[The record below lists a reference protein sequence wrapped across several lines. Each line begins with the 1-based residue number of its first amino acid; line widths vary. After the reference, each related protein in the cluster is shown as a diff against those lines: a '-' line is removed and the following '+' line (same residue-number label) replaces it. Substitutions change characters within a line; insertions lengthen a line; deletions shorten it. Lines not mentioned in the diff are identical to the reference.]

1 MQIIRRMQPR
11 KKKKTKRKANSPLSD
26 VEQRGQ
32 VSDFNRTGN
41 VSNPVSAFN
50 FPNPQ
55 NTHLMMN
62 FSQQGPFSQG
72 TPVFGTVSYPT
83 PSQSP
88 NQMTT
93 YGIPP
98 PQASSPPSWATELMN
113 DVKQI
118 KMSLGKLDEI
128 EKTVNMINAKVS
140 DLETKV
146 NSMENRVNTV
156 ETSCAF
162 MSGEN
167 DDRKTELNKTKSDLT
182 SLKGKCDNME
192 KNTKTYIE
200 HSAKLEAKLTDLES
214 RSMRDNLLFYGIPEG
229 GNTESCEDLVRA
241 ICVEKLEIQEARNMV
256 FDRVHRVGT
265 ASNNKVRPIV
275 AKFHY
280 FKQRE
285 IVRQASYD
293 HAQVLK
299 GANIGIGV
307 QWPQQVREARKSL
320 YPIMQQE
327 RNKGNTM
334 KLVKDKLFVNG
345 VEHVPGPAAELQR
358 QK

>member
-1 MQIIRRMQPR
+1 
-11 KKKKTKRKANSPLSD
+11 
-26 VEQRGQ
+26 
-32 VSDFNRTGN
+32 
-41 VSNPVSAFN
+41 
-50 FPNPQ
+50 
-55 NTHLMMN
+55 
-62 FSQQGPFSQG
+62 
-72 TPVFGTVSYPT
+72 
-83 PSQSP
+83 
-88 NQMTT
+88 
-93 YGIPP
+93 
-98 PQASSPPSWATELMN
+98 
-113 DVKQI
+113 
-118 KMSLGKLDEI
+118 
-128 EKTVNMINAKVS
+128 
-140 DLETKV
+140 
-146 NSMENRVNTV
+146 
-156 ETSCAF
+156 
-162 MSGEN
+162 
-167 DDRKTELNKTKSDLT
+167 
-182 SLKGKCDNME
+182 
-192 KNTKTYIE
+192 
-200 HSAKLEAKLTDLES
+200 
-214 RSMRDNLLFYGIPEG
+214 MRDNLLFYGVPEG
-229 GNTESCEDLVRA
+229 GKTESCEDLVRA
-241 ICVEKLEIQEARNMV
+241 ICVEKLELQEARNMV

-327 RNKGNTM
+327 RNKGNTV